1 MEETNNQTTSPETPI
16 KQQPNPKP
24 KALIATSIIAS
35 TVAIAGIA
43 TGIYFYLDASSK
55 ATDNANLQAKIDLL
69 ESENGTEP
77 TVGIQGD
84 TGNITTNEPVIYSI
98 IQDTD
103 DIHFSQNVFTEVY
116 PTDQIPVDAPVYQMR
131 ATVADGNLECSIYQY
146 NDDAEGEK
154 IQDCDLSNHQGKV
167 VDLVDGYMGNG
178 LANRIMLLTNQGE
191 VEYIDGIGDNYGV
204 LQKLELP
211 QKVIRIYGDNK
222 VGGTPKMDNGELAP
236 YGSGIYVLVQYI
248 DGTIES
254 LYKYFQ

>member
-1 MEETNNQTTSPETPI
+1 MEETNNQTASSETPA
-16 KQQPNPKP
+16 KQPNPKSKP
-24 KALIATSIIAS
+24 LIATSIIAS
-35 TVAIAGIA
+35 VAAIAGIA
-43 TGIYFYLDASSK
+43 TGIYFYLDANNK
-55 ATDNANLQAKIDLL
+55 AADNADLQAKIDLL

-103 DIHFSQNVFTEVY
+103 DIHFSQNVFTKVY
-116 PTDQIPVDAPVYQMR
+116 PTDQILVDAPVYQMR
-131 ATVADGNLECSIYQY
+131 ATAADGNLECSIYQY

-167 VDLVDGYMGNG
+167 VDLVDGHMGNG
-178 LANRIMLLTNQGE
+178 LVNRIMLLTNQGE
-191 VEYIDGIGDNYGV
+191 VEYIDGFGDNYGV

-222 VGGTPKMDNGELAP
+222 VGGIPKMDNGELAP
-236 YGSGIYVLVQYI
+236 YGGGTYVLVQYI
-248 DGTIES
+248 DVTIES
-254 LYKYFQ
+254 LHKYFQ